1 MAVLRTLFTKLPTC
15 IGSQFDHSN
24 NNFQFVMMSLLFY
37 NNAHI
42 PLMYHAAQ
50 TQCEMKQT
58 NEDHVTFS
66 YSTLLYGF
74 IID

>member
-1 MAVLRTLFTKLPTC
+1 
-15 IGSQFDHSN
+15 
-24 NNFQFVMMSLLFY
+24 MMSLLFY

-50 TQCEMKQT
+50 TQCERKQA
-58 NEDHVTFS
+58 NEDHVMFS